1 MGCAIRAVHLL
12 DEGKDVV
19 VISRQ
24 LGHSNL
30 GTTNTYLNHLKPADV
45 IEAMKDRAGWSEKPE
60 TPDTPINPEK
70 LTELT
75 NEQLGSM
82 FRQFLLA
89 NPEMLGKQ

>member
-1 MGCAIRAVHLL
+1 M
-12 DEGKDVV
+12 

-45 IEAMKDRAGWSEKPE
+45 IEAMKDRAGWREKPE
-60 TPDTPINPEK
+60 TPINPEK

-75 NEQLGSM
+75 NEQLGSI

>member
-1 MGCAIRAVHLL
+1 MHLL

-60 TPDTPINPEK
+60 TQINQEK

-75 NEQLGSM
+75 NEQLGRM
-82 FRQFLLA
+82 FRQFLLS

>member
-1 MGCAIRAVHLL
+1 MHLL

-30 GTTNTYLNHLKPADV
+30 ATTNTYLNHLKPADV
-45 IEAMKDRAGWSEKPE
+45 IEAMKDREGWSEKPE
-60 TPDTPINPEK
+60 TQINQEK